1 MLVIFTIV
9 FAIAQIPSVN
19 ATFDTLAAIAPADG
33 QTYTAEQLSDLPVNE
48 AYYLDTPLSEDMH
61 LRYNDDVVEYL
72 AKEGYDPN
80 YGARPLRRTIQRTV
94 EDALSE
100 EIIAG
105 RVTLGDTVRLNVEDG
120 KIVFAKEGLVKQEND
135 LQPANLA

>member
-1 MLVIFTIV
+1 
-9 FAIAQIPSVN
+9 
-19 ATFDTLAAIAPADG
+19 
-33 QTYTAEQLSDLPVNE
+33 
-48 AYYLDTPLSEDMH
+48 MH
-61 LRYNDDVVEYL
+61 LQYNDDVVEYL

-105 RVTLGDTVRLNVEDG
+105 RVALGDTVRLNVQDG
-120 KIVFAKEGLVKQEND
+120 KIVFAKEGLVKQENN
-135 LQPANLA
+135 LQPANLD